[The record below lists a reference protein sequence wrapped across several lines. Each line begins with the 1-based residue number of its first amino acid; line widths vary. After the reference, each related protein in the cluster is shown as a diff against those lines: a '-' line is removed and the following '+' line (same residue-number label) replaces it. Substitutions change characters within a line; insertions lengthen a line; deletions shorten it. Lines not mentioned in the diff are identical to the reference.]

1 LVFEE
6 NGYLRIT
13 DFGVARKKKESNS
26 EETSGTPGYMAPEVI
41 CRMNH
46 SFEADFFALGV
57 IVYEMMLGS
66 VLPTLFSGPT
76 SVTRAS
82 RSGTRYSPTRPRSA
96 SGTCL

>member
-1 LVFEE
+1 MVFEE

-13 DFGVARKKKESNS
+13 DFGVAQKKKENNS

-57 IVYEMMLGS
+57 IVYEMMMGS
-66 VLPTLFSGPT
+66 VLRCL
-76 SVTRAS
+76 
-82 RSGTRYSPTRPRSA
+82 YSAPIWEIQEKK
-96 SGTCL
+96 